1 MKPAPHFKGVLR
13 LFENCATFCQSI
25 PIFLFCFL
33 FQTQF
38 TQGRSYN
45 LFQENR
51 KNQKGI
57 CKESCHQNQI
67 GFGPVNFDKIREAS
81 IQGRAVFYLP
91 KTLRVNREM
100 FLHTTS
106 ELLPDAAGVI
116 SLFIVIGAC
125 LYKTIFA
132 KNTNKTGSNPPIP
145 VKSAS
150 SSSTS
155 SLILGTNNTL

>member
-1 MKPAPHFKGVLR
+1 MKPAPLWKLRHFLSKY
-13 LFENCATFCQSI
+13 
-25 PIFLFCFL
+25 IFLFCFL

-38 TQGRSYN
+38 TQGRSFN

-67 GFGPVNFDKIREAS
+67 GFGPVNFDKIREAT

-116 SLFIVIGAC
+116 SLFIVLGAC

-132 KNTNKTGSNPPIP
+132 RNTNKTGSNPPIP